1 MGAGEHSGRVDSCFQ
16 STQTLKGRSVV
27 EPVTS
32 PAGALVEVGAM
43 DAGCPEE
50 EYLLNQL
57 YMGVDLRSRGRIRGN
72 SYCKHQKPGLQVT
85 DGAGIRRSL
94 GDGTAEMPQL
104 HRQQRRSRSVTR
116 TGDKRVDRR
125 RR

>member
-1 MGAGEHSGRVDSCFQ
+1 MGAGEHSGRVDSRFH

-32 PAGALVEVGAM
+32 PAVAFVEVGVM
-43 DAGCPEE
+43 DAGRPWEKC
-50 EYLLNQL
+50 LLNQL
-57 YMGVDLRSRGRIRGN
+57 YLGVDLRSRGRVRGD

-94 GDGTAEMPQL
+94 GDCTAEMPQL
-104 HRQQRRSRSVTR
+104 HGEQWGS
-116 TGDKRVDRR
+116 
-125 RR
+125 